1 MSAVDLG
8 PRAGGGAG
16 AQAAPPLIGLLVVGK
31 APRPTLLAEIAR
43 VTRGAELRMLGAL
56 DHLTDEAV
64 RAHPPTSDAD
74 TLFTTLPDGS
84 TTLVSKAVVTEGMRA
99 RLADLSSMGAAA
111 AVVCC
116 TGKFAGLAAPGVH
129 FASDLLAGAVAGCLP
144 QGGRLG
150 VFIPSP
156 AQAANA
162 VSRWA
167 AGGVEAVALPLSPDA
182 DAQTVEAAARAM
194 AAEAPDLVAMDCI
207 SYTHAARTR
216 AAAIHGAPSLLA
228 ASVAGRF
235 AAELAGA

>member
-1 MSAVDLG
+1 M
-8 PRAGGGAG
+8 
-16 AQAAPPLIGLLVVGK
+16 
-31 APRPTLLAEIAR
+31 
-43 VTRGAELRMLGAL
+43 
-56 DHLTDEAV
+56 
-64 RAHPPTSDAD
+64 
-74 TLFTTLPDGS
+74 
-84 TTLVSKAVVTEGMRA
+84 
-99 RLADLSSMGAAA
+99 
-111 AVVCC
+111 VCC

-129 FASDLLAGAVAGCLP
+129 FASDLLAGAVVACLP

-167 AGGVEAVALPLSPDA
+167 ASGVEAVALPLSPDA